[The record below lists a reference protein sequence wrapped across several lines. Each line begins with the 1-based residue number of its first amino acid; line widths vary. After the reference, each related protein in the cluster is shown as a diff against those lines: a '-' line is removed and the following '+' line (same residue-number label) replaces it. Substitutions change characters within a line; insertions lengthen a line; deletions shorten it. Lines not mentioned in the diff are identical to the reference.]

1 MIKICFVCHGNICR
15 SPMAEF
21 VMKDKIKKL
30 NLENN
35 YVITSRATSYEEI
48 GNGMHYGTKEILD
61 KNNISYSVHKA
72 TKLEKS
78 DYDKY
83 DYFICMDDNNIK
95 NTLRIFGND
104 IMKKVIKLNKN
115 DVKDPWYTGN
125 FIETYEQINEGI
137 DYLIKKITSIIKYY

>member
-1 MIKICFVCHGNICR
+1 
-15 SPMAEF
+15 
-21 VMKDKIKKL
+21 
-30 NLENN
+30 
-35 YVITSRATSYEEI
+35 
-48 GNGMHYGTKEILD
+48 MHYGTKEILD